1 MKLSL
6 AIVLV
11 VFVHFRQP
19 AQLVP
24 SLRNGGFLLLQMLP
38 VLVFAF
44 IVVGLIPAVIP
55 REAISKWIGEGTGW
69 RGIMIGS
76 VAGGLIP
83 GPPYAVF
90 PFVAGIYKQGAGIGA
105 MAALLTSWATWQLT
119 RIPLAVAL
127 LGPKLTI
134 IWIASII
141 IFIPIVGFIASLFG
155 RL

>member
-1 MKLSL
+1 MGKMFVPTVVMLSL

-55 REAISKWIGEGTGW
+55 REAISKWIGEGSGW
-69 RGIMIGS
+69 KGIMIGS
-76 VAGGLIP
+76 VAGGLVP
-83 GPPYAVF
+83 GPDSE
-90 PFVAGIYKQGAGIGA
+90 GGDGA
-105 MAALLTSWATWQLT
+105 S
-119 RIPLAVAL
+119 RR
-127 LGPKLTI
+127 
-134 IWIASII
+134 
-141 IFIPIVGFIASLFG
+141 G
-155 RL
+155 RA